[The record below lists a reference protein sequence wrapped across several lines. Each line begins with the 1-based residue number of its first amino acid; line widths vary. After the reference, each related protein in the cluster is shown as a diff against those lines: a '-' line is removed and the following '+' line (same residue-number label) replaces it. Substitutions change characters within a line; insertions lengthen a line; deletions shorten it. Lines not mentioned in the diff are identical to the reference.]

1 MDVLHDPERATVQ
14 VNVTPAQGEVEA
26 SPLRISAPSTNSDR
40 PVPQISAALVG
51 TPDPG

>member
-14 VNVTPAQGEVEA
+14 VNVTPPQGEVEA
-26 SPLRISAPSTNSDR
+26 SPLRISAPSTNSHR

-51 TPDPG
+51 TTDPG